1 MPKAF
6 SKQEK
11 ETIRSQLHAE
21 GQRLFAIHGLKK
33 TSVEDLTKAVGISKG
48 AFYLFYP
55 SKEEL
60 MMAILEQLE
69 AEIQTRILNYA
80 TGTQVDARQHVQ
92 EILTHF
98 LLLWDDYPLLKHFS
112 QEDYLYLVR
121 KLSAER
127 VQAHIDQDEIFIAN
141 FTAKLTQDGIAMNA
155 PPRVVSNLIK
165 SLFFIGLH
173 RDDLGNDAYQ
183 ETMAILINLVA
194 GYMTE
199 GV

>member
-21 GQRLFAIHGLKK
+21 GQRLFATHGLKK

-60 MMAILEQLE
+60 MMAILEQIE
-69 AEIQTRILNYA
+69 TEIQTRILNYA
-80 TGTQVDARQHVQ
+80 TGTQVNARQQVQ
-92 EILTHF
+92 EILIHF

-121 KLSAER
+121 KLPAER
-127 VQAHIDQDEIFIAN
+127 VQAHIDQDEVFIMN
-141 FTAKLTQDGIAMNA
+141 FTAKLAQDGIVMNA
-155 PPRVVSNLIK
+155 PPHMVANLIK

-173 RDDLGNDAYQ
+173 RDDLGDDAYR
-183 ETMAILINLVA
+183 ETMAILIDLVA